1 MLCCVRIINCKL
13 DSEVR
18 FTSLESETI
27 SNSAK
32 LTFIMKHGN
41 VFLEKLLFEIKYSFN
56 AS

>member
-41 VFLEKLLFEIKYSFN
+41 VFLEKLFI
-56 AS
+56 